1 MFLHT
6 WAKEQEHLAWEKNGF
21 CICFL
26 FIIYGCICVSP
37 DKVNDPMMAV
47 QIEWM
52 MEVPELYRQ
61 CYDKPFKLHPDA
73 SG

>member
-1 MFLHT
+1 MFLHI
-6 WAKEQEHLAWEKNGF
+6 WAKEREHLACF
-21 CICFL
+21 LFL
-26 FIIYGCICVSP
+26 FIIYGCICVFP

>member
-1 MFLHT
+1 ML
-6 WAKEQEHLAWEKNGF
+6 AQKKE
-21 CICFL
+21 
-26 FIIYGCICVSP
+26 ICVPFESSICALLVFIVCALLSVFP

-61 CYDKPFKLHPDA
+61 CYDKPFEVQPDA